1 MYFFKIKHV
10 YLCMHTVYSNCF
22 RKSRRFC
29 PEGFNPEGSDPEG
42 SNPKGFNPEG
52 FNPEGSNPDE
62 WR

>member
-1 MYFFKIKHV
+1 MYA
-10 YLCMHTVYSNCF
+10 YSIHF

-42 SNPKGFNPEG
+42 V
-52 FNPEGSNPDE
+52 NPEGSDPEGINSEGFNPDE